1 MINQAK
7 EMAQGFNRIMVSL
20 DSNHTHTHVLSELEA
35 YASLTTSGC
44 YCVVFDTIAE
54 DIPAELIVDRPWGPR
69 NNPKTAVWE
78 YLKTYLEFEIDKQ
91 IQEKL
96 LITVAPDGWLKTMK
110 GSEY

>member
-1 MINQAK
+1 
-7 EMAQGFNRIMVSL
+7 MAQGFNRIMVSL